1 MKRRL
6 LLLFSLVL
14 ALLLPLTSLAEGL
27 TLRTV
32 SIFAGADAAADT
44 YTRLLKEWE
53 EKTGNRVSDTSTPS
67 NEEWKTGVLLE
78 SAAGNEA
85 DVLFY
90 FVGTADSAPIL
101 SRVVSVAEINAAYPE
116 LQLPE
121 SELCR
126 EADGCRLCHPRPGV
140 LGGSVLQQG
149 SVRPLRAGAAHH
161 LGKAGNRRQG
171 LPRKRHCA
179 HSSLPQRSASLCG
192 GVLPFVLW
200 RRGGSSPAAGIF
212 RGSARQLDGG
222 HGAAAADG
230 AGGLLPGGHGGHH
243 RFRSQPAVPSGKA
256 AMQID
261 GSWFAN
267 SLPADRMD
275 STVVL
280 PFPSRQGEGSA
291 IIRGVSMGFY
301 LTRKAWNSPRKDAAV
316 HLLSYLATGDNA
328 RALGGYGF
336 TGALRESADAMLA
349 SHPERLSPVQ
359 DAMSPEARTLW
370 FRLIPS
376 LADGRITPEE
386 LWRQVFALHPFQRQE

>member
-1 MKRRL
+1 MKRPAL
-6 LLLFSLVL
+6 VIFSLVL
-14 ALLLPLTSLAEGL
+14 SLLLPLTALAEGL

-44 YTRLLKEWE
+44 YTHLLKEWE
-53 EKTGNRVSDTSTPS
+53 EKTGNRVSDVSTPS
-67 NEEWKTGVLLE
+67 NEEWKTGVLLDF
-78 SAAGNEA
+78 AAGNEA

-101 SRVVSVAEINAAYPE
+101 SRVVPIAEINAACPE

-126 EADGCRLCHPRPGV
+126 EADGAVYAIPVREYWEGLFCNKDLFDLYGLELPTTWEKLETAARVFRENGVVPLAVSLSDQPHYIAEFCLLC
-140 LGGSVLQQG
+140 
-149 SVRPLRAGAAHH
+149 
-161 LGKAGNRRQG
+161 
-171 LPRKRHCA
+171 
-179 HSSLPQRSASLCG
+179 CG
-192 GVLPFVLW
+192 GEEAHRQRPASIEEVP
-200 RRGGSSPAAGIF
+200 GSWTKGMALL
-212 RGSARQLDGG
+212 RQMQQEGFFPEDTEIIT
-222 HGAAAADG
+222 ASEA
-230 AGGLLPGGHGGHH
+230 
-243 RFRSQPAVPSGKA
+243 SQLFLQKKA

-267 SLPADRMD
+267 SLPEDRMD

-280 PFPSRQGEGSA
+280 PFPSRNGDSSA

-301 LTRKAWNSPRKDAAV
+301 LTRKAWNSPRRDAAV
-316 HLLSYLATGDNA
+316 DLLRYLATGSNA

-336 TGALRESADAMLA
+336 TGALLKSADAMLA

-376 LADGRITPEE
+376 LADGRVTPEE
-386 LWRQVFALHPFQRQE
+386 LWRQVMALRPFQRQE